1 VAKQTYVDLLLNHVP
16 LVTHVL
22 GTATKSRDGGGMT
35 HSLIALPESLL
46 PCLLCFFLVVF
57 CLEEVSIFSNV
68 VFPSFL
74 FSFLRFEFPFN
85 FRAEKLWF
93 KRNLYD
99 VIIVINYNT
108 NPIIK
113 KKGSAIFLHIAK
125 KNYAPTKGCIAISKK
140 DIIYLV
146 GKINSKTRL
155 HIY

>member
-1 VAKQTYVDLLLNHVP
+1 MGWCDDVNSKKYN
-16 LVTHVL
+16 
-22 GTATKSRDGGGMT
+22 K
-35 HSLIALPESLL
+35 LI
-46 PCLLCFFLVVF
+46 
-57 CLEEVSIFSNV
+57 
-68 VFPSFL
+68 
-74 FSFLRFEFPFN
+74 EFPFN

-146 GKINSKTRL
+146 GKINSKTQL